1 MGLEMVRS
9 ANYQGAVNGVGPSIP
24 VAPPIVV
31 GVSHDLLNA
40 TCSVFRDKLELDEI
54 ATIRSLEGNHNHG
67 RGIVTPGVFEYHRP
81 NTVED
86 ALELLGR
93 FGEDGKVLAGGHSLV
108 PMMKLRLAEPAHLI
122 DISGISDLRGIR
134 EEGDEIVIG
143 AGTTQAEILSSDL
156 LREKCPILPEA
167 AAVIAD
173 PQVRNCGTVGGNCAN
188 GDPGNDDPAI
198 MMALDAS
205 YELKSKGGA
214 RRIAARDFYEGV
226 YATALKDDELLTAIH
241 IPAPAN
247 GAGMSYEKIKR
258 KVGDYAI
265 AATAVTLSM
274 SGGKCSD
281 AAIALTNVGDT
292 ALLSTAAADAIRGTS
307 VDATAIR
314 GAAEAAMATCNPGA
328 DLRGPVEYRRA
339 MVGEM
344 TRRAIGQALSR
355 AGGN

>member
-1 MGLEMVRS
+1 M
-9 ANYQGAVNGVGPSIP
+9 
-24 VAPPIVV
+24 
-31 GVSHDLLNA
+31 
-40 TCSVFRDKLELDEI
+40 
-54 ATIRSLEGNHNHG
+54 
-67 RGIVTPGVFEYHRP
+67 TPGVFEYHRP
-81 NTVED
+81 KTVEE

-93 FGEDGKVLAGGHSLV
+93 FGEDGKILAGGHSLV

-122 DISGISDLRGIR
+122 DINGIAGLRGIR
-134 EEGDEIVIG
+134 EDGNEIVIG
-143 AGTTQAEILSSDL
+143 AGTTQADVLSSDL
-156 LREKCPILPEA
+156 LHGKCPILPEA

-188 GDPGNDDPAI
+188 GDPGNDYPAI
-198 MMALDAS
+198 MMALNAS
-205 YELKSKGGA
+205 YELKNQSGA
-214 RRIAARDFYEGV
+214 RRVAARDFYEGV
-226 YATALKDDELLTAIH
+226 YTTALEENELLTEVH
-241 IPAPAN
+241 IPAPTN
-247 GAGMSYEKIKR
+247 GVGMSYEKIKR

-274 SGGKCSD
+274 SGGTCSD

-292 ALLSTAAADAIRGTS
+292 ALLSTAAADALKGTS
-307 VDATAIR
+307 VDAAAIQS
-314 GAAEAAMATCNPGA
+314 AAQAAMATCNPAA

>member
-1 MGLEMVRS
+1 M
-9 ANYQGAVNGVGPSIP
+9 
-24 VAPPIVV
+24 
-31 GVSHDLLNA
+31 
-40 TCSVFRDKLELDEI
+40 
-54 ATIRSLEGNHNHG
+54 
-67 RGIVTPGVFEYHRP
+67 TPGVFEYHRP
-81 NTVED
+81 KTVEE

-93 FGEDGKVLAGGHSLV
+93 FGEDGKILAGGHSLV
-108 PMMKLRLAEPAHLI
+108 PMMKIRLAEPAHLI
-122 DISGISDLRGIR
+122 DITGIADLRGIR
-134 EEGDEIVIG
+134 EDGSEIVIG
-143 AGTTQAEILSSDL
+143 AGTTQADVLSSDL
-156 LREKCPILPEA
+156 LRGKCPILPEA

-188 GDPGNDDPAI
+188 GDPGNDYPAI

-214 RRIAARDFYEGV
+214 RRVAARDFYEGV
-226 YATALKDDELLTAIH
+226 YTTALEENELLTKVH
-241 IPAPAN
+241 IPAPTN
-247 GAGMSYEKIKR
+247 GVGMSYEKIKR

-274 SGGKCSD
+274 SGGTCRD

-292 ALLSTAAADAIRGTS
+292 ALLSTTAADAIKGTS
-307 VDATAIR
+307 VDAAAIQS
-314 GAAEAAMATCNPGA
+314 AAQAAIATCNPAA